1 MMPSIYRE
9 VFELAGKT
17 PDDYIPMTRLDPMYE
32 VYFKGENPRHY
43 KVNNNLVDLMNMAE
57 AKGTDNSAGFISY
70 LNGIYRRYIVAVKHF
85 ITRHFR
91 KPLDMYNP
99 YTLYQA
105 LPVSELK
112 TVKYEWDAKTVD
124 YYHEKA
130 LESLKIYKRATNLSN
145 TAV

>member
-70 LNGIYRRYIVAVKHF
+70 LNEIYRRYIVAVKHF
-85 ITRHFR
+85 ITRPFR

-130 LESLKIYKRATNLSN
+130 LESLKI
-145 TAV
+145 